1 VKNRKNKIYAYS
13 IKMDEYLH
21 IKTAET
27 EKVKK
32 LTAASVLKEFN
43 LNPTEAHELL
53 TQVFNELES
62 MEITEENTDK

>member
-1 VKNRKNKIYAYS
+1 MKKRKNKIYAYS

-32 LTAASVLKEFN
+32 LTAAAVLKEFN
-43 LNPTEAHELL
+43 LSPTEAHELL
-53 TQVFNELES
+53 LQVFTELEKQETS
-62 MEITEENTDK
+62 DADAEE

>member
-1 VKNRKNKIYAYS
+1 VKTSKKKIYTYS

-21 IKTAET
+21 IQET
-27 EKVKK
+27 ETAKVKK
-32 LTAASVLKEFN
+32 LTAAAVLKEFN

>member
-1 VKNRKNKIYAYS
+1 MKKSNKKIYAYS

-32 LTAASVLKEFN
+32 LTAAAVLKEFN
-43 LNPTEAHELL
+43 LNPTECHELL
-53 TQVFNELES
+53 TQVFNELEKQEDS
-62 MEITEENTDK
+62 DGKAEE

>member
-1 VKNRKNKIYAYS
+1 MKKRKNKIYAYS

-32 LTAASVLKEFN
+32 LTAAAVLKEFN
-43 LNPTEAHELL
+43 LNPTECHELL
-53 TQVFNELES
+53 TQVFNELEKQETS
-62 MEITEENTDK
+62 DAEAGE

>member
-1 VKNRKNKIYAYS
+1 VKKSKNKIYAYS

-43 LNPTEAHELL
+43 LSPTECHELL

>member
-1 VKNRKNKIYAYS
+1 VKKSKNKIFAYS

-32 LTAASVLKEFN
+32 LTAAAVLKEFN
-43 LNPTEAHELL
+43 LNPTECHELL